1 MKKTYQVIFSII
13 LVMSML
19 LSACSRNKTDTGNN
33 SRYIEDYYEAY
44 DYDYE
49 YEAMAEGAMAPM
61 MDYAVSDSASIY
73 ESKAVP
79 AASAVQNTETTQ
91 KRMVRKSASINIQV
105 MDPLTAAQEVIDL
118 TENMGGFVV
127 SSSSTQ
133 EHYSGDIYLPRAELT
148 IRVPAE
154 RLLEMLQFIEN
165 LTTDTAK
172 YVSNKRIYGVDIT
185 SEYVDT
191 QSRLTSLEKTRDK
204 LYEIMDTAENAE
216 EALEVYNTIADVESD
231 IEVYKGQIKY
241 MEESVALSSVDIK
254 INSIKP
260 APIQTVQK
268 WSLGEVVKD
277 AFESLL
283 ESGKDVI
290 EWLIYF
296 IIAVLPVLALIAV
309 PIVLVIWL
317 IRKAIRRNKA
327 KKLSESGAEKK
338 EDVLAEVKK
347 Q

>member
-1 MKKTYQVIFSII
+1 MKKTYQVIFSTI
-13 LVMSML
+13 LVLSML
-19 LSACSRNKTDTGNN
+19 LSGCNRKQADTGYN
-33 SRYIEDYYEAY
+33 SRYSDDYYAIY
-44 DYDYE
+44 DDYE
-49 YEAMAEGAMAPM
+49 YEAMAEEAIAPM
-61 MDYAVSDSASIY
+61 MDYAADSSAMY

-79 AASAVQNTETTQ
+79 AASAAQNSEPAQ
-91 KRMVRKSASINIQV
+91 KRMVRKSASINVQV
-105 MDPLTAAQEVIDL
+105 MDPLSAAQEIIDL
-118 TENMGGFVV
+118 TEKMGGFVV
-127 SSSSTQ
+127 SSSSSQ
-133 EHYSGDIYLPRAELT
+133 EYYSGDIYLPRAELS
-148 IRVPAE
+148 IRVPSE
-154 RLLEMLQFIEN
+154 RLLEMLEFIEN

-216 EALEVYNTIADVESD
+216 EALEVYNSIADIESE

-268 WSLGEVVKD
+268 WNPGDAVKD

-296 IIAVLPVLALIAV
+296 IIAILPILALLALPV
-309 PIVLVIWL
+309 VLVIWL
-317 IRKAIRRNKA
+317 IRRAIRKNKA
-327 KKLSESGAEKK
+327 KKLSEPGAEKK
-338 EDVLAEVKK
+338 EDTLAEVKK

>member
-1 MKKTYQVIFSII
+1 MKKNFLVVLSLI
-13 LVMSML
+13 LVFSML
-19 LSACSRNKTDTGNN
+19 LSGCNPKNANTGAS
-33 SRYIEDYYEAY
+33 SRYLEDVYATY
-44 DYDYE
+44 DGDYE
-49 YEAMAEGAMAPM
+49 YEELAEAAM
-61 MDYAVSDSASIY
+61 MDYAADSSAAY

-79 AASAVQNTETTQ
+79 AASASQNSEPSQ

-105 MDPLTAAQEVIDL
+105 MDPLAAAQEIIDL
-118 TENMGGFVV
+118 TEKMGGFVV

-133 EHYSGDIYLPRAELT
+133 EYYSNDIYLPRAELS
-148 IRVPAE
+148 IRVPSE
-154 RLLEMLQFIEN
+154 HLLEMLEFIEN
-165 LTTDTAK
+165 RTTDTAK

-204 LYEIMDTAENAE
+204 LYEIMDTAKNAE
-216 EALEVYNTIADVESD
+216 EALEVYNHIADVESD

-241 MEESVALSSVDIK
+241 MEESVALSSIDIK
-254 INSIKP
+254 VNSIKP

-268 WSLGEVVKD
+268 WSLGEVIKD
-277 AFESLL
+277 AFGSLL

-296 IIAVLPVLALIAV
+296 IIAVLPILALLALPV
-309 PIVLVIWL
+309 VLVVWL
-317 IRKAIRRNKA
+317 IRKAIRKNKA
-327 KKLSESGAEKK
+327 KKAAEPGAVKK

-347 Q
+347 N

>member
-1 MKKTYQVIFSII
+1 MKKSYQVIFSTI
-13 LVMSML
+13 LVLSML
-19 LSACSRNKTDTGNN
+19 LSACSRKQTNTGNN
-33 SRYIEDYYEAY
+33 SRYSGDYYAAY

-49 YEAMAEGAMAPM
+49 YEAMAEEAMAPM
-61 MDYAVSDSASIY
+61 MDYAAGSSDIY

-79 AASAVQNTETTQ
+79 AAAAGQNTETAQ
-91 KRMVRKSASINIQV
+91 KRMVKKSASINIQV
-105 MDPLTAAQEVIDL
+105 MDPLTAAQEIIDL
-118 TENMGGFVV
+118 TENMGGFVI
-127 SSSSTQ
+127 SSSSSQ
-133 EHYSGDIYLPRAELT
+133 EYYSGDIYLPRAELS
-148 IRVPAE
+148 IRVPSE
-154 RLLEMLQFIEN
+154 RLLEMLQFIESR
-165 LTTDTAK
+165 TTDTAK

-185 SEYVDT
+185 SDYVDT

-216 EALEVYNTIADVESD
+216 EALEVYNKIAGIESD

-241 MEESVALSSVDIK
+241 MEESVALSSIDIK

-268 WSLGEVVKD
+268 WNPGDAVKD

-283 ESGKDVI
+283 ESGKDLI

-296 IIAVLPVLALIAV
+296 IIAVLPILALMALPV
-309 PIVLVIWL
+309 VLVVWL
-317 IRKAIRRNKA
+317 IRKAIRKNKA
-327 KKLSESGAEKK
+327 KKLSEPRAEKK
-338 EDVLAEVKK
+338 DDALAEVKK

>member
-1 MKKTYQVIFSII
+1 MKKNFQIVFSMV
-13 LVMSML
+13 LVLSMV
-19 LSACSRNKTDTGNN
+19 LSACSRQHADTGYG
-33 SRYIEDYYEAY
+33 SRYAEDVYAVY
-44 DYDYE
+44 DGDYE
-49 YEAMAEGAMAPM
+49 FDAYEEAMVPM
-61 MDYAVSDSASIY
+61 MEYAADSGAY

-79 AASAVQNTETTQ
+79 ASSAAQNAEPAQ
-91 KRMVRKSASINIQV
+91 KRMVRKSASINVQV
-105 MDPLTAAQEVIDL
+105 MDPLSAAQQIIDL

-133 EHYSGDIYLPRAELT
+133 EYYSGDIYLPRADLS
-148 IRVPAE
+148 IRVPSE
-154 RLLEMLQFIEN
+154 RLLEMLTFIEN
-165 LTTDTAK
+165 LTTDSTK

-216 EALEVYNTIADVESD
+216 EALEVYNSIADVESE

-254 INSIKP
+254 VNSIKP

-268 WSLGEVVKD
+268 WNPGDAVKD

-296 IIAVLPVLALIAV
+296 IIAVLPILALIALPV
-309 PIVLVIWL
+309 VLVIWL
-317 IRKAIRRNKA
+317 IRRAVRRNRA
-327 KKLSESGAEKK
+327 KKAENGGAKKKDELAKVEKK
-338 EDVLAEVKK
+338 E
-347 Q
+347 